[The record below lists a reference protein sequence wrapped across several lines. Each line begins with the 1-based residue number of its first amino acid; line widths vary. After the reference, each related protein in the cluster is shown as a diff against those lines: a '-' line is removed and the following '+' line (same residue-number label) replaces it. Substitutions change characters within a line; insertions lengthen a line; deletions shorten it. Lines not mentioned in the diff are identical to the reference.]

1 MNRKMLLIL
10 PAVLMATFFLLSAAA
25 AAEEAKFLKGAPAGF
40 TAKEPVSFFNRNNLY
55 EYINGQAVF
64 YNSYGFT
71 RLEHGVYGK
80 GGGTYTVDIY
90 ELGSGLSSFG
100 AFRQQREEEAA
111 DHTAGA
117 ESALIEYLTV
127 FYKDKYYVEIIPLS
141 GGNDDV
147 GAMKELAAWVDGALP
162 GSKALPPELALFPAS
177 GLIPKSERY
186 VDESLISYSFM
197 GRGLTATYKA
207 AGQEKEARIFIGFAP
222 DQEKAKEIFTGFGSK
237 MTNTQT
243 VKIGDAA
250 GVKGE
255 LPYRGLSIACQSGS
269 FVYGCMGVS
278 DEKQA
283 TELLGTL
290 GENLKKYASSL
301 RGN

>member
-1 MNRKMLLIL
+1 MKSKMLLFL
-10 PAVLMATFFLLSAAA
+10 PAVIWGTFFFLSAAS

-40 TAKEPVSFFNRNNLY
+40 TVKEPVSFFNRNNLY

-90 ELGSGLSSFG
+90 ELGSNLSSFG

-111 DHTAGA
+111 DYTVGV

-127 FYKDKYYVEIIPLS
+127 FYKDKYYIEVIPLS
-141 GGNDDV
+141 GGDDDV

-162 GSKALPPELALFPAS
+162 GPNALPPELALFPAA
-177 GLIPKSERY
+177 GLVPKSERY

-197 GRGLTATYKA
+197 GRGLTATYKE
-207 AGQEKEARIFIGFAP
+207 AGQEKESRVFIGFAP
-222 DQEKAKEIFTGFGSK
+222 DQAKAQEIFTGFGGK
-237 MTNTQT
+237 MANTQAIR
-243 VKIGDAA
+243 IGDAA

-283 TELLGTL
+283 AQLLGAV
-290 GENLKKYASSL
+290 GENLKKYAAQ